1 MTFGLNKSVLSKFW
15 IFFLFL
21 LLSFTQ
27 SSSLCVH
34 GTQLFRANSINAR
47 QILHSEGEINAFPC
61 ALTDTITW
69 KLLNQLEYKEEKH
82 DAYGVVMMPVFS
94 KNVLAY
100 HKKKVI
106 IKGYILPVDRKSYAL
121 SKNVYASCF
130 FCGKAGPETIIGLN
144 FPSAPGRIKMDT
156 YATITGT
163 LIVNGTNVEDWMYSL
178 QDVEILYMKE

>member
-1 MTFGLNKSVLSKFW
+1 MHTGFLSKFW
-15 IFFLFL
+15 VFFLLL
-21 LLSFTQ
+21 LLSFTR
-27 SSSLCVH
+27 SNSLCNH
-34 GTQLFRANSINAR
+34 GDNQFKAFTGHNN
-47 QILHSEGEINAFPC
+47 QICSEEEGEINSFP
-61 ALTDTITW
+61 APIGDTITW
-69 KLLNQLEYKEEKH
+69 KLLNQLEYKEDNHE
-82 DAYGVVMMPVFS
+82 AYGVVMMPVFS

-100 HKKKVI
+100 HKKKVV

-144 FPSAPGRIKMDT
+144 FPEPPGRIKMDT
-156 YATITGT
+156 YATVTGT